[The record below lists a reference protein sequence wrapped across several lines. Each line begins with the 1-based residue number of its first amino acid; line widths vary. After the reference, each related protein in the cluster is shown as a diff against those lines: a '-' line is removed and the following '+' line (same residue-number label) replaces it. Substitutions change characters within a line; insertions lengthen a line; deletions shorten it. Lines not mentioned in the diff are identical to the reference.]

1 MKGLYRF
8 FTAVMSLSVVV
19 ILGGTPGNVQG
30 QTDRTGYDENEL
42 FQEPY
47 PYFES
52 MYDSDDRTFR
62 EDDRLR
68 DDARRRDLD
77 LRKDIISDLSRSP
90 FVEGENITVSVNHG
104 IATLGGTVEDRS
116 AMIDAVEIAYD
127 AGAMRV
133 RNQLHPQ
140 TIEDRPWAEMRD
152 REIREEIEEELWWS
166 PYVNEERINVRV
178 QDGVAILHGTVEN
191 REEIADAVEN
201 AYEAGAKR
209 VISRLWVNP
218 DLSS

>member
-1 MKGLYRF
+1 MKGFFAL
-8 FTAVMSLSVVV
+8 FTAVIPLALVVS
-19 ILGGTPGNVQG
+19 IGGTPGIVQG

-47 PYFES
+47 PYFEYI
-52 MYDSDDRTFR
+52 YDSDDRTFR

-68 DDARRRDLD
+68 DDARRRDHE
-77 LRKDIISDLSRSP
+77 LREDIIYDLSISP

-104 IATLGGTVEDRS
+104 IATLAGRVEDRS

-140 TIEDRPWAEMRD
+140 ELEDRPWAEMRD
-152 REIREEIEEELWWS
+152 RELKEKIEEELWWS
-166 PYVNEERINVRV
+166 PFVNEEQISVRV

-191 REEIADAVEN
+191 RGEIADAVEN

-218 DLSS
+218 DLHS